1 MRPYNSSIF
10 NLRTCYADVFHE
22 PQFQNFVEEE
32 LSDSSKIYKV
42 SYYINM
48 LPMLEKYAVRQE
60 DGSITYENDGVS
72 LMTLAAESDELDIFD
87 CLTFQQLIKFKWDT
101 FAWALHMRGCVMHFF
116 YLFIMILYINS
127 VYISNKMEEQ
137 GFYSVLLI
145 FGVLYP
151 TWYDTLQLIKVG
163 PKAYFS
169 DLGNYSDILYTWGS
183 IVNVYLQNYS
193 NPQDIMNK
201 IIMGVL
207 LLQQLI
213 KSFFYLRIFDTLSY
227 IVTMINRVI
236 YDLRV
241 FLLFYFILIIIFS
254 QIFAVIGVGN
264 KNLDGGFK
272 EFVDEI
278 DAYNEAN
285 GTFIDAP
292 NEEYGQIGLF
302 FGYIIQT
309 LRNSLGDFDFEA
321 STYLTFEENIMYW
334 IIWFLVIIMTC
345 IVFLNFIIAEASN
358 SYESVKQRL
367 NAIVHKEKGS
377 LIAEAEEMTFE
388 SRKDEMML
396 PKYII
401 IRVIE
406 T

>member
-272 EFVDEI
+272 EFVDDI

-292 NEEYGQIGLF
+292 NEEYG
-302 FGYIIQT
+302 
-309 LRNSLGDFDFEA
+309 
-321 STYLTFEENIMYW
+321 
-334 IIWFLVIIMTC
+334 
-345 IVFLNFIIAEASN
+345 
-358 SYESVKQRL
+358 
-367 NAIVHKEKGS
+367 
-377 LIAEAEEMTFE
+377 
-388 SRKDEMML
+388 
-396 PKYII
+396 
-401 IRVIE
+401 
-406 T
+406 

>member
-1 MRPYNSSIF
+1 
-10 NLRTCYADVFHE
+10 
-22 PQFQNFVEEE
+22 
-32 LSDSSKIYKV
+32 
-42 SYYINM
+42 
-48 LPMLEKYAVRQE
+48 
-60 DGSITYENDGVS
+60 
-72 LMTLAAESDELDIFD
+72 
-87 CLTFQQLIKFKWDT
+87 
-101 FAWALHMRGCVMHFF
+101 
-116 YLFIMILYINS
+116 
-127 VYISNKMEEQ
+127 
-137 GFYSVLLI
+137 
-145 FGVLYP
+145 
-151 TWYDTLQLIKVG
+151 
-163 PKAYFS
+163 
-169 DLGNYSDILYTWGS
+169 
-183 IVNVYLQNYS
+183 
-193 NPQDIMNK
+193 MNK